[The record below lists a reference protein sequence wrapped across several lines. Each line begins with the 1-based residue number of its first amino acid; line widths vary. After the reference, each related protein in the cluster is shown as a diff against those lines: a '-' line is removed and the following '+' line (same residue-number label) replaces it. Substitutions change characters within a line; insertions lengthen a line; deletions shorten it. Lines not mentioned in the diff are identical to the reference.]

1 MEGIRETP
9 DRRNTMA
16 HILIVE
22 DEENIARM
30 IAATLEMAGYT
41 CQSCMDGSKAVE
53 LVQPGV
59 FDLVLL
65 DVMLP
70 GMDGF
75 AVMEHLRGVGV
86 PVIFLT
92 AVQQVGDKVR
102 GLRLGAEDYITKPFE
117 TLELLAR
124 VEVVLRRR
132 GGGVRVLTYGPIVQN
147 LDSHTVTV
155 HGELVSL
162 APKEFELLR
171 VFLQHQDLALSRER
185 LLSMVW
191 GYEFQGE
198 SRTVDIHVQRL
209 RQKLGLSQ
217 SLVTLPRIGYRLEK
231 QG

>member
-1 MEGIRETP
+1 
-9 DRRNTMA
+9 MA

-92 AVQQVGDKVR
+92 AMQQVGDKVR

-147 LDSHTVTV
+147 LDSHTVTLD
-155 HGELVSL
+155 GELVPL

-191 GYEFQGE
+191 GYEYQGE

-209 RQKLGLSQ
+209 RQKLDLSQ
-217 SLVTLPRIGYRLEK
+217 RLVTLPRIGYRLEK
-231 QG
+231 LP